1 MPSMALDSIHSVYGT
16 VSAIICGFRVFEYMT
31 YQTLEVETGG
41 GIATVWMNRGEAHNA
56 FNETLIEEL
65 THAFETLGHDAA
77 IRVVVLAG
85 RGKSFSA
92 GADLEWMK
100 RAAGYSDE
108 ENRRD
113 ARKLAKMY
121 ATIHRFSRPTIARVH
136 GAALGGG
143 VGLTAACD
151 IAVATTRASFATTEA
166 KLGLIPSVISPYVI
180 AAIGQRQAHRYFL
193 TAERFDA
200 AAAQRIGLVHLL
212 CEPDELDGKI
222 AAVAEML
229 IANSPMA
236 QAAAKELIFH
246 VADRPIADVLIE
258 DTAQRI
264 AKSRATAEAKEGIAA
279 FLEKRKPRW

>member
-1 MPSMALDSIHSVYGT
+1 
-16 VSAIICGFRVFEYMT
+16 MT
-31 YQTLEVETGG
+31 NQTLEVEIRDGV
-41 GIATVWMNRGEAHNA
+41 ATIWMNRADAHNA

-65 THAFETLGHDAA
+65 TRAFEVLGHDAA
-77 IRVVVLAG
+77 VRVVVLAG

-92 GADLEWMK
+92 GADLEWMG

-113 ARKLAKMY
+113 ARKLAKMFV
-121 ATIHRFSRPTIARVH
+121 TIHRLSKPTVARVH

-143 VGLTAACD
+143 VGLSAACD
-151 IAVATTRASFATTEA
+151 IVIATTGASFATTEV

-200 AAAQRIGLVHLL
+200 AEACRIGLVHLL
-212 CEPDELDGKI
+212 CEPNELDDK
-222 AAVAEML
+222 VAMVTEML
-229 IANSPMA
+229 MANSPMA

-246 VADRPIADVLIE
+246 VADRPIEDVLIE

-279 FLEKRKPRW
+279 FLGKRKPRW

>member
-1 MPSMALDSIHSVYGT
+1 
-16 VSAIICGFRVFEYMT
+16 MT
-31 YQTLEVETGG
+31 YQALEVEIRDGV
-41 GIATVWMNRGEAHNA
+41 ATIWMNRADAHNA
-56 FNETLIEEL
+56 FNETLIREL
-65 THAFETLGHDAA
+65 TNAFEMLSHDPAV
-77 IRVVVLAG
+77 RVVVLAG

-100 RAAGYSDE
+100 RASGYSDE

-113 ARKLAKMY
+113 ARKLAKMFV
-121 ATIHRFSRPTIARVH
+121 TIHRLSKPTIARVH
-136 GAALGGG
+136 GAALGCG
-143 VGLTAACD
+143 VGLSAACD
-151 IAVATTRASFATTEA
+151 IVVATTGASFATTEV

-200 AAAQRIGLVHLL
+200 AEACRIGLVHVL
-212 CEPDELDGKI
+212 CEPQELDEKV
-222 AAVAEML
+222 AAVTGTL
-229 IANSPMA
+229 VANSPMA
-236 QAAAKELIFH
+236 QASAKELIFH
-246 VADRPIADVLIE
+246 VADHPIEDVLIE

>member
-1 MPSMALDSIHSVYGT
+1 
-16 VSAIICGFRVFEYMT
+16 MT
-31 YQTLEVETGG
+31 YQTLEIESRDGV
-41 GIATVWMNRGEAHNA
+41 ATVWMNRAEAHNA
-56 FNETLIEEL
+56 FNETLIGEL
-65 THAFETLGHDAA
+65 TGTFEALERDPDVRL
-77 IRVVVLAG
+77 IVLAG

-92 GADLEWMK
+92 GADLEWMS
-100 RAAGYSDE
+100 RAAGYSEE

-113 ARKLAKMY
+113 ARKLSKMY
-121 ATIHRFSRPTIARVH
+121 VTIHRLLKPTIARVH

-151 IAVATTRASFATTEA
+151 IVVASTRASFATTEV
-166 KLGLIPSVISPYVI
+166 KLGMIPSVISPYVI

-200 AAAQRIGLVHLL
+200 AEAHRIGLVHLV
-212 CEPDELDGKI
+212 CEPEDLDKQV
-222 AAVAEML
+222 AVVAETL

-236 QAAAKELIFH
+236 QSAAKELIYS
-246 VADRPIADVLIE
+246 VADHAIGDVLIE

-279 FLEKRKPRW
+279 FLEKRKPRWRP

>member
-1 MPSMALDSIHSVYGT
+1 
-16 VSAIICGFRVFEYMT
+16 MT
-31 YQTLEVETGG
+31 YQTLEVE
-41 GIATVWMNRGEAHNA
+41 IRDSVATIWMNRADAHNA
-56 FNETLIEEL
+56 FNETLIQEL
-65 THAFETLGHDAA
+65 TSAFEMLGHDPAV
-77 IRVVVLAG
+77 RVIVLAG

-100 RAAGYSDE
+100 RASGYSDE

-113 ARKLAKMY
+113 ARKLAKMFV
-121 ATIHRFSRPTIARVH
+121 TIHRLSKPTVARVH

-143 VGLTAACD
+143 VGLSAACD
-151 IAVATTRASFATTEA
+151 IVVATTAASFATTEV
-166 KLGLIPSVISPYVI
+166 KLGMIPSVISPYVI

-200 AAAQRIGLVHLL
+200 AEARRIGLVHVL
-212 CEPDELDGKI
+212 CEPQELDEKV
-222 AAVAEML
+222 AAVTETL
-229 IANSPMA
+229 VANSPMA
-236 QAAAKELIFH
+236 QASAKELIFH
-246 VADRPIADVLIE
+246 VADHPIEDVLIE